1 MPKIALGRAVGVLEP
16 LQYVIDKIA
25 KKHPHY
31 KFEADFND
39 MTVIRK
45 SDDTKEHWVN
55 QVQVFDDVDPIGSVS
70 YGRYEGKENKNGEKP
85 EAFGIASRYVQKKR
99 GTRDT
104 VITVDPA
111 AAVRHALKVFGKP
124 SPVHIAAELANS
136 VHSCIVSREYEWRYA
151 MRELCSFNTEEMT
164 IMFVE
169 HKMFGREI
177 TLPKS
182 LHFNEEKKPQYDT
195 YMAGRQVMKAIAD
208 DRSRGIAPKGFA
220 VQYLKDES
228 IRVVDIGAFKS
239 LSRSKQDAA
248 DVSTYMTRWPSF
260 NHMPEYL
267 QNKIA
272 VLKIAQVNEAVF
284 NVGIRTAG
292 SETEQHQFFI
302 LDEASLEEYPDANA
316 TL

>member
-1 MPKIALGRAVGVLEP
+1 MPKIALGRAAGVLEP

-70 YGRYEGKENKNGEKP
+70 YGRYEGKENKNGERP

-99 GTRDT
+99 GNRDT

-136 VHSCIVSREYEWRYA
+136 IHSCVMARDYEWRYI
-151 MRELCSFNTEEMT
+151 MRELCSYSTDEMT
-164 IMFVE
+164 VMFVE
-169 HKMFGREI
+169 HKIFGREI

-182 LHFNEEKKPQYDT
+182 LRFNEEKKSQYDT
-195 YMAGRQVMKAIAD
+195 YLAGRQIMKALAD
-208 DRSRGIAPKGFA
+208 DRSRGVAPRGFA

-239 LSRSKQDAA
+239 LSFSKQDAA
-248 DVSTYMTRWPSF
+248 DVSKYMTRWPSF

-267 QNKIA
+267 QNRVAI
-272 VLKIAQVNEAVF
+272 LKVAQVNEPVF
-284 NVGIRTAG
+284 NVGIRVAG
-292 SETEQHQFFI
+292 DESELHKMFI
-302 LDEASLEEYPDANA
+302 LDESSLEEYPDANI